1 MEAAFTTAVASY
13 KSSKRSHIFTR
24 VFHGVVILTQLA
36 KVATWERLV
45 FEMTWLDG

>member
-1 MEAAFTTAVASY
+1 METAFTIAVASY

-24 VFHGVVILTQLA
+24 VFHDVVILTQHA

-45 FEMTWLDG
+45 LKMTWLDG